1 MWSNLILPNKNSCIN
16 IIYLDNLVSMI
27 NSCYTKDELY
37 SIYQYIDIKHINSSL
52 ITEGTW
58 STYDTTSLIMSGVMP
73 NNIEYRA
80 FMECNNL
87 CLAIKYVMN
96 NLRNNIDLNEDILFN
111 LHSILGHGLLDIKNC
126 GNYRVVQNYIGR
138 GNYMTAT
145 PSQINK
151 LMKDL
156 FIKVNQIDNVVMKAS
171 YFSYNFVS
179 IHPFIDF
186 NGRLSRLCESYILM
200 QNGYAPIY
208 LSEEKIPLY
217 MQLIRDGQ
225 EAGDRVN
232 VAYMKFIYDIE
243 LEIMQNIYSGNQI

>member
-1 MWSNLILPNKNSCIN
+1 MWSNLILPSKNTTIN
-16 IIYLDNLVSMI
+16 TKYLDNLVSMI

-96 NLRNNIDLNEDILFN
+96 NLRNNVDLNEDILFN
-111 LHSILGHGLLDIKNC
+111 LHSILGHGLSDK
-126 GNYRVVQNYIGR
+126 
-138 GNYMTAT
+138 
-145 PSQINK
+145 
-151 LMKDL
+151 
-156 FIKVNQIDNVVMKAS
+156 
-171 YFSYNFVS
+171 
-179 IHPFIDF
+179 
-186 NGRLSRLCESYILM
+186 
-200 QNGYAPIY
+200 
-208 LSEEKIPLY
+208 KIPLY

-225 EAGDRVN
+225 EVEDRVN